1 MGQVTF
7 DFTGCR
13 FVVTGASSGMGC
25 ALARELALAGADVL
39 AIARREEKLRILQTE
54 FPERITIAPVDVC
67 DKENV
72 SAAIRNFVQTKGKL
86 NGGVHAAGIL
96 GITPLKQYDGEMARK
111 IMDVSFWAGMD
122 FLQICTKAAV
132 SEKGASYVLFSSVDA
147 IAGEKGKFAYSSAK
161 MAVNSAVKSI
171 AKEIARRGQRVN
183 SILPGWVQTEM
194 TKEAA
199 ELTDMAPIMKR
210 ELLGVGKPEDVTG
223 QVLFL
228 LSDRAAWITGTN
240 VVVDGG
246 YLA

>member
-1 MGQVTF
+1 
-7 DFTGCR
+7 
-13 FVVTGASSGMGC
+13 
-25 ALARELALAGADVL
+25 
-39 AIARREEKLRILQTE
+39 
-54 FPERITIAPVDVC
+54 
-67 DKENV
+67 
-72 SAAIRNFVQTKGKL
+72 
-86 NGGVHAAGIL
+86 
-96 GITPLKQYDGEMARK
+96 
-111 IMDVSFWAGMD
+111 
-122 FLQICTKAAV
+122 
-132 SEKGASYVLFSSVDA
+132 
-147 IAGEKGKFAYSSAK
+147 

-183 SILPGWVQTEM
+183 SILPGWVQTDM

-199 ELTDMAPIMKR
+199 ELTDMAPIMER

>member
-1 MGQVTF
+1 MSQVTF

-13 FVVTGASSGMGC
+13 FAVTGASSGMGC
-25 ALARELALAGADVL
+25 ALAKELAAAGADVL
-39 AIARREEKLRILQTE
+39 AIARREEKLRELQVK

-67 DKENV
+67 DKEKV
-72 SAAIRNFVQTKGKL
+72 SEVIRSFVQAKGKL
-86 NGGVHAAGIL
+86 HGGVHAAGIL
-96 GITPLKQYDGEMARK
+96 GITPLKKHDSKMARK
-111 IMDVSFWAGMD
+111 IMDVSFWAGID
-122 FLQICTKAAV
+122 FLQVCTKAAV
-132 SEKGASYVLFSSVDA
+132 SENGASFVLFSSVDS

-183 SILPGWVQTEM
+183 SILPGWVQTDM
-194 TKEAA
+194 TKEAEA
-199 ELTDMAPIMKR
+199 FTDMAPIMER
-210 ELLGVGKPEDVTG
+210 ELLGAGKPEDVTG